1 MIIEKME
8 RAQIS
13 GERDETVKTDEI
25 PTQKVESKNQ
35 IQTVEITSQNDLDF
49 SDFQT
54 VGRSRQRGK
63 GSSKEHHRNKSLKK
77 DFRSSTRVDDCKR
90 TMRDRAKSC
99 NPKSFFSEAKY
110 SSQISK
116 NERRVKFD
124 DNIQQ
129 IDTPNLV
136 QGISS
141 TIKDM
146 ESVKIQVFQSQ

>member
-1 MIIEKME
+1 MIIGKME

-13 GERDETVKTDEI
+13 GECYETLESDEI
-25 PTQKVESKNQ
+25 PTKNVESKNQ
-35 IQTVEITSQNDLDF
+35 IHTVEITSLNDLDF

-54 VGRSRQRGK
+54 VGRSRQRRK

-90 TMRDRAKSC
+90 TMKDRAKSC
-99 NPKSFFSEAKY
+99 NPKSFFSEGK
-110 SSQISK
+110 SSSLITK
-116 NERRVKFD
+116 IERRVTFD

-129 IDTPNLV
+129 MDNPNLV

-141 TIKDM
+141 KIKDM

>member
-1 MIIEKME
+1 ME

-13 GERDETVKTDEI
+13 EECEETVETDEI

-90 TMRDRAKSC
+90 TMKDRAKSC

-110 SSQISK
+110 SSQITK
-116 NERRVKFD
+116 IERRVTFD

-129 IDTPNLV
+129 MDTPNLV

-141 TIKDM
+141 SIKDA
-146 ESVKIQVFQSQ
+146 ESVQIQVLQSQ